1 MKVLADSEEAVAL
14 RRKARELAEVSARYG
29 GRVKAAERIIDFLDM
44 R

>member
-29 GRVKAAERIIDFLDM
+29 GRVKAAERILTFW